1 MTTETENTTSEEE
14 VPQQDTTEQD
24 TSEQQEAEAVDVTEL
39 QKRLEEAEAAQ
50 KDSQD
55 KLLRTHAEMEN
66 IRRRSERELENAH
79 KYGMEKFATELL
91 PIIDSLELGL
101 VAASADDADIAKV
114 REGTELTIK
123 MLASVFDKFGI
134 NSVHPID
141 EEFDPEFHQA
151 MTMIEH
157 PEKDPNTVIDVMQK
171 GYTLNERLIR
181 PAMVV
186 VSKAPSTAAKEK
198 EIDEKA

>member
-1 MTTETENTTSEEE
+1 MTDTENSTTEEQ
-14 VPQQDTTEQD
+14 VQQQDTAEQKATEPQTD
-24 TSEQQEAEAVDVTEL
+24 DVEEL
-39 QKRLEEAEAAQ
+39 QKRLAEAEAAQ
-50 KDSQD
+50 KDAQD
-55 KLLRTHAEMEN
+55 KLLRAHAEIEN

-91 PIIDSLELGL
+91 PIIDSLEFGL
-101 VAASADDADIAKV
+101 VAASADDANIAKV

-134 NSVHPID
+134 NSVHPVD
-141 EEFDPEFHQA
+141 EAFDPEFHQA

-171 GYTLNERLIR
+171 GYMLNDRLIR

-186 VSKAPSTAAKEK
+186 VSKAPANTDKEN
-198 EIDEKA
+198 DEKT

>member
-1 MTTETENTTSEEE
+1 MTDVENSTTEED
-14 VPQQDTTEQD
+14 VPEQEQETTEQD
-24 TSEQQEAEAVDVTEL
+24 QATSSAGEVDVAEL
-39 QKRLEEAEAAQ
+39 QKRLAEAEVAQ
-50 KDSQD
+50 KDTHD
-55 KLLRTHAEMEN
+55 KLLRAHAEMEN
-66 IRRRSERELENAH
+66 IRRRSERDLENAH

-91 PIIDSLELGL
+91 PIIDSLEFGL
-101 VAASADDADIAKV
+101 VAASADDADIVKV

-123 MLASVFDKFGI
+123 MLASMFDKFGI

-141 EEFDPEFHQA
+141 EAFDPEFHQA

-157 PEKDPNTVIDVMQK
+157 PEKEPNTVIDVMQK

-186 VSKAPSTAAKEK
+186 VSKAPAETDKES
-198 EIDEKA
+198 DEKT

>member
-1 MTTETENTTSEEE
+1 MTDVENSTTEEE
-14 VPQQDTTEQD
+14 VPEQDTTEQ
-24 TSEQQEAEAVDVTEL
+24 EQAASPTDEVDVAEL
-39 QKRLEEAEAAQ
+39 QKRLAEAEAAQ
-50 KDSQD
+50 QDAND
-55 KLLRTHAEMEN
+55 KLLRAHAEMEN

-91 PIIDSLELGL
+91 PIIDSLEFGL
-101 VAASADDADIAKV
+101 VAASADDADITKV

-123 MLASVFDKFGI
+123 MLASMFDKFGI

-141 EEFDPEFHQA
+141 EAFDPEFHQA

-157 PEKDPNTVIDVMQK
+157 PEKEPNTVIDVMQK
-171 GYTLNERLIR
+171 GYMLNNRLIR

-186 VSKAPSTAAKEK
+186 VSKAPANTDKES
-198 EIDEKA
+198 DEKT